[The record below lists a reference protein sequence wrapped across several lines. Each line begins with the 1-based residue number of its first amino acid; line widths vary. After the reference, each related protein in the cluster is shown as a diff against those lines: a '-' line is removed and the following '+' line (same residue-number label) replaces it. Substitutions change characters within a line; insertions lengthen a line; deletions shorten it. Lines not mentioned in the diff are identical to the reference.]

1 MHKTYLGQKGYSIYK
16 DSISIKEAVFIR
28 EELMMKPYVP
38 KSPVQPEA
46 FPIYKESPKKFYVPR
61 IFGITN
67 FGEPNEVKIDNYDK
81 IDIKFAGDLRE
92 QQQIVVDKFIL
103 NIDNGN
109 CGGLLDLYTGF
120 GKTVVALKL
129 IAVIGVKTLI
139 IVHKGFLV
147 DQWTERIQ
155 EYLPDARIGKI
166 QGQIIDIEDKDIVI
180 IMLQSLSQKEY
191 PEELFHDFG
200 FVCCDECFKGHTL
213 IHTNKGKLKISEL
226 YNTWENKKEKN
237 DIEILKRDLFNE
249 YQLIENELQN
259 TTNPELIE
267 LLEISKKHIIDSMDI
282 LKIKKNDFSNLKYFN
297 SHEFINTLTNEM
309 TLCKYDKF
317 IEILSFF
324 KNFFKLFLQDKEI
337 DNKLDITF
345 IQQQL
350 QHNVLSINEIN
361 QLFVFMFQLMKKI
374 HAPVHDENVNNYI
387 QEIIQNDSNTKI
399 PQFILN
405 LLSCIKNLVQDLEKL
420 K

>member
-1 MHKTYLGQKGYSIYK
+1 MQQNKNLSIQY
-16 DSISIKEAVFIR
+16 FIN
-28 EELMMKPYVP
+28 EFEP
-38 KSPVQPEA
+38 
-46 FPIYKESPKKFYVPR
+46 YKENFHEFTKKMQQKKTIENSKIFLENNKLDKLVKPRVFLSAFLIFYLANEIFDDSPSELLQ
-61 IFGITN
+61 ITN
-67 FGEPNEVKIDNYDK
+67 S
-81 IDIKFAGDLRE
+81 
-92 QQQIVVDKFIL
+92 
-103 NIDNGN
+103 
-109 CGGLLDLYTGF
+109 
-120 GKTVVALKL
+120 L
-129 IAVIGVKTLI
+129 INSI
-139 IVHKGFLV
+139 
-147 DQWTERIQ
+147 
-155 EYLPDARIGKI
+155 
-166 QGQIIDIEDKDIVI
+166 DKDIRKNI
-180 IMLQSLSQKEY
+180 LQFSIQ
-191 PEELFHDFG
+191 F
-200 FVCCDECFKGHTL
+200 
-213 IHTNKGKLKISEL
+213 NKWK
-226 YNTWENKKEKN
+226 KN

-361 QLFVFMFQLMKKI
+361 QLFIFMFQLMKKI
-374 HAPVHDENVNNYI
+374 HAPVHDENVNNFI

>member
-1 MHKTYLGQKGYSIYK
+1 MGSTQTKINSI
-16 DSISIKEAVFIR
+16 
-28 EELMMKPYVP
+28 
-38 KSPVQPEA
+38 
-46 FPIYKESPKKFYVPR
+46 
-61 IFGITN
+61 
-67 FGEPNEVKIDNYDK
+67 
-81 IDIKFAGDLRE
+81 
-92 QQQIVVDKFIL
+92 
-103 NIDNGN
+103 
-109 CGGLLDLYTGF
+109 
-120 GKTVVALKL
+120 
-129 IAVIGVKTLI
+129 
-139 IVHKGFLV
+139 
-147 DQWTERIQ
+147 
-155 EYLPDARIGKI
+155 
-166 QGQIIDIEDKDIVI
+166 DKDIRKNI
-180 IMLQSLSQKEY
+180 LQFSIQ
-191 PEELFHDFG
+191 F
-200 FVCCDECFKGHTL
+200 
-213 IHTNKGKLKISEL
+213 NKWK
-226 YNTWENKKEKN
+226 KN

>member
-1 MHKTYLGQKGYSIYK
+1 MQQNKNLSIQY
-16 DSISIKEAVFIR
+16 FIN
-28 EELMMKPYVP
+28 EFEP
-38 KSPVQPEA
+38 
-46 FPIYKESPKKFYVPR
+46 YKENFHEFTKKMQQKKTIENSKIFLENNKLDKLVKPRVFLSAFLIFYLANEIFDDSPSELLQ
-61 IFGITN
+61 ITN
-67 FGEPNEVKIDNYDK
+67 S
-81 IDIKFAGDLRE
+81 
-92 QQQIVVDKFIL
+92 
-103 NIDNGN
+103 
-109 CGGLLDLYTGF
+109 
-120 GKTVVALKL
+120 L
-129 IAVIGVKTLI
+129 INSI
-139 IVHKGFLV
+139 
-147 DQWTERIQ
+147 
-155 EYLPDARIGKI
+155 
-166 QGQIIDIEDKDIVI
+166 DKDIRKNI
-180 IMLQSLSQKEY
+180 LQFSIQ
-191 PEELFHDFG
+191 F
-200 FVCCDECFKGHTL
+200 
-213 IHTNKGKLKISEL
+213 NKWK
-226 YNTWENKKEKN
+226 KN

-249 YQLIENELQN
+249 YQLIQNELQN

-361 QLFVFMFQLMKKI
+361 QLFIFMFQLMKKI

>member
-1 MHKTYLGQKGYSIYK
+1 MQQNKNLSIQY
-16 DSISIKEAVFIR
+16 FIN
-28 EELMMKPYVP
+28 EFEP
-38 KSPVQPEA
+38 
-46 FPIYKESPKKFYVPR
+46 YKENFHEFTKKMQQKKTIENSKIFLENNKLDKLVKPRVFLSAFLIFYLANEIFDDSPSELLQM
-61 IFGITN
+61 TN
-67 FGEPNEVKIDNYDK
+67 S
-81 IDIKFAGDLRE
+81 
-92 QQQIVVDKFIL
+92 
-103 NIDNGN
+103 
-109 CGGLLDLYTGF
+109 
-120 GKTVVALKL
+120 L
-129 IAVIGVKTLI
+129 INSI
-139 IVHKGFLV
+139 
-147 DQWTERIQ
+147 
-155 EYLPDARIGKI
+155 
-166 QGQIIDIEDKDIVI
+166 DKDIRKNI
-180 IMLQSLSQKEY
+180 LQFSIQ
-191 PEELFHDFG
+191 F
-200 FVCCDECFKGHTL
+200 
-213 IHTNKGKLKISEL
+213 NKWK
-226 YNTWENKKEKN
+226 KN

-350 QHNVLSINEIN
+350 QNNVLSINEIN
-361 QLFVFMFQLMKKI
+361 QLFIFMFQLMKKI
-374 HAPVHDENVNNYI
+374 HAPVHDENVNNFI